1 MFTRRKKQ
9 NRRGFTVAET
19 VIALA
24 LIATVSV
31 SSVSLVLS
39 AQNASMAAHQRQQA
53 QFYAMDILSC
63 YRAEKEDGDFEKNL
77 IFCFGIELEENQS
90 LNLNSIPLLGGL
102 FGKVTEEGEKI
113 TITVCKGSVEG
124 KVLAKIEYPL
134 ETQGGTP

>member
-1 MFTRRKKQ
+1 MIFRRKKQ

-63 YRAEKEDGDFEKNL
+63 YRASTDADFKQNLKFVLGLNPDEDFALHN
-77 IFCFGIELEENQS
+77 
-90 LNLNSIPLLGGL
+90 IPLSGDMAAY
-102 FGKVTEEGEKI
+102 VEIESTPIKI
-113 TITVCKGSVEG
+113 TIKKASTDGNG